1 MATNKK
7 PTQKPI
13 LDTDVESNEL
23 TETNVTDVPTETTN
37 SVPFVKSRR
46 RTSLS
51 EFATVNNLR
60 PEVQAGF
67 SAWLKGDIFHFDEDW
82 TELYEKYENR

>member
-13 LDTDVESNEL
+13 LDTDVEINEL

-37 SVPFVKSRR
+37 SVPFVKSRKV
-46 RTSLS
+46 S
-51 EFATVNNLR
+51 
-60 PEVQAGF
+60 
-67 SAWLKGDIFHFDEDW
+67 
-82 TELYEKYENR
+82 